1 MSNISKVSKNCFIN
15 SFEIS
20 QFEQMIGKKAFNGL
34 VDVYEKIISE
44 NKDAEIIN
52 ELLKIFFSA
61 GYIKWTKDTQDFL
74 S

>member
-20 QFEQMIGKKAFNGL
+20 QFEQMIGKKAFNDL
-34 VDVYEKIISE
+34 ADVYEKIISE

-52 ELLKIFFSA
+52 
-61 GYIKWTKDTQDFL
+61 
-74 S
+74 